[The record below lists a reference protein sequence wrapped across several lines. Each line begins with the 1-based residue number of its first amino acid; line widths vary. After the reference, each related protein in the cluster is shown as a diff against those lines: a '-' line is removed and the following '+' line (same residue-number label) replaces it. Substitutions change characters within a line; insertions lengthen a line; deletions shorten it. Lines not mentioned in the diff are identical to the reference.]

1 MWLENPPFKSLNG
14 DLKKETFI
22 VILSMLA
29 ALKPDQIDK
38 QLTVTLDNKQ
48 SITLSKYIFKGFEL
62 LDKKD
67 QCMFYS
73 YDKSII

>member
-1 MWLENPPFKSLNG
+1 MNIKLYSDPLKALAVWLENPPFKSLNG

-38 QLTVTLDNKQ
+38 
-48 SITLSKYIFKGFEL
+48 
-62 LDKKD
+62 
-67 QCMFYS
+67 
-73 YDKSII
+73 